1 MSHSGVSYLTAF
13 VALAAV
19 VPATSLAADIV
30 NAPSAR
36 VAAPA
41 SFNQPAGGIYFGM
54 RSGLGKAEDTSFSS
68 AAGGTI
74 DTQYDWGS
82 YKGGFV
88 GYRFG
93 PLFGSAV
100 SSRLELEVGVGNFS
114 VDTHARNSVQQDS
127 IDSFGSLDTIS
138 GFANGYFDFDLA
150 RLTGMGGPLA
160 AVRPFVGGGVGA
172 ANVTLKK
179 QGVSATGTLID
190 SSDTRFAY
198 HLSAGVGIDISGIG
212 FVRNTWLNN
221 SVLEIGYRRMEVP
234 DLTFTARDGTS
245 SSTSFAANMVTFGLR
260 RNF

>member
-1 MSHSGVSYLTAF
+1 MSHSGVSYLTSI
-13 VALAAV
+13 VVLAAF
-19 VPATSLAADIV
+19 VPATSFAADIGS
-30 NAPSAR
+30 APPAR

-41 SFNQPAGGIYFGM
+41 SVHQPAGGIYFGM
-54 RSGLGKAEDTSFSS
+54 RSGLGQAEDTSLSS
-68 AAGGTI
+68 AAGGAF

-82 YKGGFV
+82 YSGGFV

-93 PLFGSAV
+93 PLFGSPI
-100 SSRLELEVGVGNFS
+100 STRLELEAGVGNFS
-114 VDTHARNSVQQDS
+114 VDTHTRNGVTQDS
-127 IDSFGSLDTIS
+127 IDSFGSLRTIS
-138 GFANGYFDFDLA
+138 GFANGYFDLDLGRA
-150 RLTGMGGPLA
+150 IGIGGPLG

-190 SSDTRFAY
+190 SSYTLFAY
-198 HLSAGVGIDISGIG
+198 HLSAGIGIDISGIG
-212 FVRNTWLNN
+212 FVRNTMFNN

-234 DLTFTARDGTS
+234 DLAFTARDGTS

>member
-30 NAPSAR
+30 NAPSAL

-160 AVRPFVGGGVGA
+160 AVRPFA
-172 ANVTLKK
+172 AAWV
-179 QGVSATGTLID
+179 QP
-190 SSDTRFAY
+190 
-198 HLSAGVGIDISGIG
+198 
-212 FVRNTWLNN
+212 
-221 SVLEIGYRRMEVP
+221 M
-234 DLTFTARDGTS
+234 
-245 SSTSFAANMVTFGLR
+245 
-260 RNF
+260 

>member
-1 MSHSGVSYLTAF
+1 MFHPGVLHLAGI
-13 VALAAV
+13 VALAAI
-19 VPATSLAADIV
+19 VPATALAADIGS
-30 NAPSAR
+30 APPAR

-82 YKGGFV
+82 YKGGVV
-88 GYRFG
+88 GYRIG

-100 SSRLELEVGVGNFS
+100 SSRLELEAGVGNFS
-114 VDTHARNSVQQDS
+114 VDTHTRNGVKQDS

-138 GFANGYFDFDLA
+138 GFANAYFDFDLG
-150 RLTGMGGPLA
+150 RSTGIGGPLGA
-160 AVRPFVGGGVGA
+160 IRPFVGGGVGA

-198 HLSAGVGIDISGIG
+198 HLSAGIGIDISGIG
-212 FVRNTWLNN
+212 FIRNTMLNN

-234 DLTFTARDGTS
+234 DLTFAARDGTS

>member
-30 NAPSAR
+30 NAPSAL

-93 PLFGSAV
+93 PLFGSA
-100 SSRLELEVGVGNFS
+100 
-114 VDTHARNSVQQDS
+114 
-127 IDSFGSLDTIS
+127 IS

>member
-1 MSHSGVSYLTAF
+1 MSHSGVSYLTGI
-13 VALAAV
+13 VALAAI
-19 VPATSLAADIV
+19 VPATSFAADIGS
-30 NAPSAR
+30 APPAR
-36 VAAPA
+36 GAALA
-41 SFNQPAGGIYFGM
+41 SFNQPARGIYFGM

-82 YKGGFV
+82 YKGGFI
-88 GYRFG
+88 GYRVG

-114 VDTHARNSVQQDS
+114 VDTHARNGAKQDS
-127 IDSFGSLDTIS
+127 VDSFGSLDTIS
-138 GFANGYFDFDLA
+138 GFANAYFDFDLG
-150 RLTGMGGPLA
+150 RLTGIGGPLA

-198 HLSAGVGIDISGIG
+198 HLSAGIGIDISGIG
-212 FVRNTWLNN
+212 FVRNTMLNN

-234 DLTFTARDGTS
+234 DLTFAARDGTS
-245 SSTSFAANMVTFGLR
+245 SSTGFAANMVTFGLR